1 MILVLRTML
10 ARENARREKEERDE
24 TYDDVYIQREKED
37 GSKVEQRVDKV
48 SSGCHVLRVL
58 FKVWNADILRSRR
71 SSWTLRISK
80 IGISGTSCK
89 LRVYRSRHHS

>member
-1 MILVLRTML
+1 MIAACVGASALLILVLRTML

-48 SSGCHVLRVL
+48 SGFSSFLVAFAHVACSL
-58 FKVWNADILRSRR
+58 
-71 SSWTLRISK
+71 
-80 IGISGTSCK
+80 
-89 LRVYRSRHHS
+89 